1 MAFKTRTE
9 LLTQE
14 YVDNATGAIVAQT
27 HRNHVE
33 SVMVYGDLTMPE
45 NLAFDVTT
53 TPR

>member
-1 MAFKTRTE
+1 MAFLTRAE
-9 LLTQE
+9 LLAS
-14 YVDNATGAIVAQT
+14 YADNATQNIVALT
-27 HRNHVE
+27 HRNYVE